1 VYSFFSA
8 DCIKWISERIV
19 PCCIVTII
27 SHVLLYFFFYCHDW
41 PSCDSQASHVFNGLI
56 MGLQQIVLHTNSR
69 KLDAHQQPMLSWA
82 VWITVIVINMLKL
95 KLKIIYSAIKSE
107 DSEALDGRTSQLSS
121 QREYGEIKMLFSSY
135 KFCLTTVL
143 VSLFVAGCCW
153 WWWKIK
159 RYEYYVFSLSL
170 TSFMVYMKSL
180 SLWHL
185 QAAALGILFL
195 CLSVTFNVFVKLL
208 NMSVW

>member
-1 VYSFFSA
+1 
-8 DCIKWISERIV
+8 
-19 PCCIVTII
+19 
-27 SHVLLYFFFYCHDW
+27 
-41 PSCDSQASHVFNGLI
+41 
-56 MGLQQIVLHTNSR
+56 
-69 KLDAHQQPMLSWA
+69 
-82 VWITVIVINMLKL
+82 MLKL

-170 TSFMVYMKSL
+170 
-180 SLWHL
+180 
-185 QAAALGILFL
+185 
-195 CLSVTFNVFVKLL
+195 
-208 NMSVW
+208 